1 MKRLNKILILVLAL
15 TIAFSALCISASAAD
30 TKAGESGTITF
41 TFANV
46 YGVDG
51 AVTADAGVTITN
63 VTSNVQDAAC
73 VNNKVFIYSAEQTT
87 IQVIVYYTVDA
98 NATVGSAFAVN
109 FDCSTYGLNDQVGT
123 ITKATD
129 YVTVAAQSSGGTT
142 IVVPKADTTALEEQI
157 AIAEALNEVDYTEE
171 SWATVQAALDAGK
184 RLLSSF
190 SQTAVNNATAK
201 LKDAIAAL
209 VKLDRAALIDAMN
222 KADALFNKNA
232 DSKLWKELHDAVV
245 NGGELMTSRTQADI
259 DAGVTAL
266 LNAIKAVEALLNK
279 APETVIKEVTVE
291 VTKEVEKIV
300 EVEKVV
306 TETVEVEKVVEKE
319 VIKEV
324 PVEVP
329 AEGSNLVW
337 IILLI
342 ISIVI
347 NVALAVLVVLY
358 FIKKKS
364 NQKDNTP
371 LVNYN
376 IEEDD
381 NK

>member
-15 TIAFSALCISASAAD
+15 TIAFSALCISASAVD

-41 TFANV
+41 TFSGV

-51 AVTADAGVTITN
+51 AVTADAGLAITN

-87 IQVIVYYTVDA
+87 IEVVVSYKVDASAALGTVYTVSF
-98 NATVGSAFAVN
+98 NG
-109 FDCSTYGLNDQVGT
+109 STYGLNDQVGT
-123 ITKATD
+123 NVNYSDYIVVAT
-129 YVTVAAQSSGGTT
+129 TSSGSSS
-142 IVVPKADTTALEEQI
+142 VVAKADSTELKAQI
-157 AIAEALNEVDYTEE
+157 AIAEGLNEIDYTEE
-171 SWATVQAALDAGK
+171 SWANLQSALSTGK
-184 RLLSSF
+184 RYVNSY

-232 DSKLWKELHDAVV
+232 DSKLWKDLHDAVV
-245 NGGELMTSRTQADI
+245 NGTALMTSRTQADI
-259 DAGVTAL
+259 DAGATAL

-279 APETVIKEVTVE
+279 APETVIKEVEVTKEVEKIVE

-300 EVEKVV
+300 EVE
-306 TETVEVEKVVEKE
+306 VEVPKE

-347 NVALAVLVVLY
+347 NVGLAVLVVLY
-358 FIKKKS
+358 FIKKKN

-371 LVNYN
+371 LVDYN

>member
-15 TIAFSALCISASAAD
+15 TIALSAMCISASAAN

-51 AVTADAGVTITN
+51 AITADAGITITN

-109 FDCSTYGLNDQVGT
+109 FDGSTYGLNDQVGT
-123 ITKATD
+123 IVKDTD
-129 YVTVAAQSSGGTT
+129 YVTVATQSSGGT
-142 IVVPKADTTALEEQI
+142 IIVPKADTTELEAQI
-157 AIAEALNEVDYTEE
+157 AIAEGLNEIDYTEE
-171 SWATVQAALDAGK
+171 SWATLQAALSAGK
-184 RLLSSF
+184 RLLNSF

-232 DSKLWKELHDAVV
+232 DSKLWKDLHDAVV
-245 NGGELMTSRTQADI
+245 NGGELLTSRTQADI

-279 APETVIKEVTVE
+279 APETVIKEVPVE
-291 VTKEVEKIV
+291 VTKI
-300 EVEKVV
+300 V
-306 TETVEVEKVVEKE
+306 TETVEVEKVVTEIVEKEVPKE

-347 NVALAVLVVLY
+347 NLGLAALVVLY
-358 FIKKKS
+358 FIKKKNS
-364 NQKDNTP
+364 QKDNTP
-371 LVNYN
+371 LVDYN

-381 NK
+381 DK

>member
-30 TKAGESGTITF
+30 TKAGESGSITF

-109 FDCSTYGLNDQVGT
+109 FDGSTYGLNDQVGT
-123 ITKATD
+123 IAKATD

-171 SWATVQAALDAGK
+171 SWATMQAALTAGK
-184 RLLSSF
+184 RLLNSF

>member
-1 MKRLNKILILVLAL
+1 MKRLNKILVLVLAL
-15 TIAFSALCISASAAD
+15 TIALSAMCISAFAAD
-30 TKAGESGTITF
+30 TKAGESGSITF

-51 AVTADAGVTITN
+51 AITADAGITITN

-73 VNNKVFIYSAEQTT
+73 VNNKVFIYSASETT
-87 IQVIVYYTVDA
+87 IEVIVYYTVDA

-109 FDCSTYGLNDQVGT
+109 FDGSTYGLNDQVGT
-123 ITKATD
+123 IVKDTD
-129 YVTVAAQSSGGTT
+129 YVTVAAQSSSGSP
-142 IVVPKADTTALEEQI
+142 IIVPKADTTALEAQI
-157 AIAEALNEVDYTEE
+157 EIAEALNEIDYTEE
-171 SWATVQAALDAGK
+171 SWATMQAALTAGK
-184 RLLSSF
+184 RLLNSF

-209 VKLDRAALIDAMN
+209 VKIDRAALIDAMN

-279 APETVIKEVTVE
+279 APETVIKEVPVE
-291 VTKEVEKIV
+291 VTKI
-300 EVEKVV
+300 V
-306 TETVEVEKVVEKE
+306 TETVEVEKVVTEIVEVEVPKE

-358 FIKKKS
+358 FIKKKN

-371 LVNYN
+371 LVDYN

>member
-1 MKRLNKILILVLAL
+1 MKRLNKILVLVLAL
-15 TIAFSALCISASAAD
+15 TIALSAMCISAFAAD
-30 TKAGESGTITF
+30 TKAGESGSITF

-51 AVTADAGVTITN
+51 AITADAGITITN

-73 VNNKVFIYSAEQTT
+73 VNNKVFIYSASQTT
-87 IQVIVYYTVDA
+87 IEVIVYYTVDA

-109 FDCSTYGLNDQVGT
+109 FDGSTYGLNDQVGT
-123 ITKATD
+123 IVKNTD
-129 YVTVAAQSSGGTT
+129 YVTVAAQSSGST
-142 IVVPKADTTALEEQI
+142 IIVPKADTTALEAQI
-157 AIAEALNEVDYTEE
+157 EIAEALNEIDYTEE
-171 SWATVQAALDAGK
+171 SWATMQAALTAGK
-184 RLLSSF
+184 RLLNSF

-209 VKLDRAALIDAMN
+209 VKIDRAALIDAMN

-279 APETVIKEVTVE
+279 APETVIKEVEKVVE

-300 EVEKVV
+300 EVEV
-306 TETVEVEKVVEKE
+306 TKEVEKVVEKE

-358 FIKKKS
+358 FIKKKN

-371 LVNYN
+371 LVDYN

>member
-1 MKRLNKILILVLAL
+1 
-15 TIAFSALCISASAAD
+15 
-30 TKAGESGTITF
+30 
-41 TFANV
+41 
-46 YGVDG
+46 
-51 AVTADAGVTITN
+51 
-63 VTSNVQDAAC
+63 
-73 VNNKVFIYSAEQTT
+73 
-87 IQVIVYYTVDA
+87 
-98 NATVGSAFAVN
+98 
-109 FDCSTYGLNDQVGT
+109 
-123 ITKATD
+123 
-129 YVTVAAQSSGGTT
+129 
-142 IVVPKADTTALEEQI
+142 
-157 AIAEALNEVDYTEE
+157 
-171 SWATVQAALDAGK
+171 
-184 RLLSSF
+184 
-190 SQTAVNNATAK
+190 
-201 LKDAIAAL
+201 
-209 VKLDRAALIDAMN
+209 MN

-232 DSKLWKELHDAVV
+232 DSKLWKDLHDAVV

-266 LNAIKAVEALLNK
+266 LYAIKAVEALLNK
-279 APETVIKEVTVE
+279 APETVIKEVEKVVE

-300 EVEKVV
+300 EVEV
-306 TETVEVEKVVEKE
+306 TKEVEKVVEKE

-329 AEGSNLVW
+329 GEEGSNLVW

-364 NQKDNTP
+364 NKKDNTP

>member
-30 TKAGESGTITF
+30 TKAGESGSITF

-51 AVTADAGVTITN
+51 AITADAGVTITN

-73 VNNKVFIYSAEQTT
+73 VNNKVFIYSASQTT
-87 IQVIVYYTVDA
+87 IEVIVYYTVDA

-109 FDCSTYGLNDQVGT
+109 FDGSTYGLNDQVGT
-123 ITKATD
+123 IVKNTD
-129 YVTVAAQSSGGTT
+129 YVTVAAQSSGST
-142 IVVPKADTTALEEQI
+142 IIVPKADTTALEEQI
-157 AIAEALNEVDYTEE
+157 AIAEALNAVDYTEE

-184 RLLSSF
+184 RLLNSF

-232 DSKLWKELHDAVV
+232 DSKLWKDLHDAVV

-279 APETVIKEVTVE
+279 APETVIKEVPVE
-291 VTKEVEKIV
+291 VTKI
-300 EVEKVV
+300 V
-306 TETVEVEKVVEKE
+306 TETVEVEKVVTEIVEVEVPKE
-319 VIKEV
+319 IIKEV

-329 AEGSNLVW
+329 GEEGSNLVW

-358 FIKKKS
+358 FIKKKN

>member
-15 TIAFSALCISASAAD
+15 TIALSAMCISASAAN

-51 AVTADAGVTITN
+51 AITADAGITITN

-109 FDCSTYGLNDQVGT
+109 FDGSTYGLNDQVGT
-123 ITKATD
+123 IVKDTD
-129 YVTVAAQSSGGTT
+129 YVTVAAQSGSGT
-142 IVVPKADTTALEEQI
+142 IIVPKADTTELEAQI
-157 AIAEALNEVDYTEE
+157 AIAEGLNEIDYTEE
-171 SWATVQAALDAGK
+171 SWATLQAALSAGK
-184 RLLSSF
+184 RLLNSF

-232 DSKLWKELHDAVV
+232 DSKLWKDLHDAVV
-245 NGGELMTSRTQADI
+245 NGGNLLTSRTQADI

-279 APETVIKEVTVE
+279 APETVIKEVE
-291 VTKEVEKIV
+291 VTKI
-300 EVEKVV
+300 V
-306 TETVEVEKVVEKE
+306 TETVEVEKVVTEIVEKEVPKE

-329 AEGSNLVW
+329 VEKTNAVWLVLF
-337 IILLI
+337 IISLI
-342 ISIVI
+342 I
-347 NVALAVLVVLY
+347 NLGLAVLVVLY
-358 FIKKKS
+358 FIKKKN

-371 LVNYN
+371 LVDYN

-381 NK
+381 DK

>member
-30 TKAGESGTITF
+30 TKVGESGVISF
-41 TFANV
+41 KFSGV

-51 AVTADAGVTITN
+51 EITADAGLVINN

-73 VNNKVFIYSAEQTT
+73 VNNKVFIYSAEQAT
-87 IQVIVYYTVDA
+87 IEVIVYYTVNSDA
-98 NATVGSAFAVN
+98 KLGDTYAVN
-109 FDCSTYGLNDQVGT
+109 FNGSTYGLNDQVGT
-123 ITKATD
+123 IVSATD
-129 YVTVAAQSSGGTT
+129 YVVVAAQSSGGSV
-142 IVVPKADTTALEEQI
+142 IIPKADTTELKAQI
-157 AIAEALNEVDYTEE
+157 AIAAGLNEIDYTEE
-171 SWATVQAALDAGK
+171 SWANMQSALNAGK
-184 RLLSSF
+184 RLLNSY

-209 VKLDRAALIDAMN
+209 VKLDRAALIDAIN

-232 DSKLWKELHDAVV
+232 DSKLWKDLHDAVITA
-245 NGGELMTSRTQADI
+245 GDLLTSRKQADI
-259 DAGVTAL
+259 DAGATAL

-279 APETVIKEVTVE
+279 APETVIKEIEVTKEVEKIVE

-300 EVEKVV
+300 EVE
-306 TETVEVEKVVEKE
+306 VEVPKE

-347 NVALAVLVVLY
+347 NVGLAVLVVLY
-358 FIKKKS
+358 FIKKKN

-371 LVNYN
+371 LVDYN

>member
-15 TIAFSALCISASAAD
+15 TIALSAMCISASAAN

-51 AVTADAGVTITN
+51 AITADAGITITN

-109 FDCSTYGLNDQVGT
+109 FDGSTYGLNDQVGT
-123 ITKATD
+123 IVKDTD
-129 YVTVAAQSSGGTT
+129 YVTVATQSGGGT
-142 IVVPKADTTALEEQI
+142 IIVPKADTTELKAQI
-157 AIAEALNEVDYTEE
+157 AIAEGLNEIDYTEE
-171 SWATVQAALDAGK
+171 SWATLQAALSAGK
-184 RLLSSF
+184 RLLNSF

-232 DSKLWKELHDAVV
+232 DSKLWKDLHDAVV
-245 NGGELMTSRTQADI
+245 NGGNLLTSRTQADI

-279 APETVIKEVTVE
+279 APETVIKEVEVTKEVEKIVE

-300 EVEKVV
+300 EVE
-306 TETVEVEKVVEKE
+306 VEVPKE

-329 AEGSNLVW
+329 VEKTNAVWLVLF
-337 IILLI
+337 IISLI
-342 ISIVI
+342 I
-347 NVALAVLVVLY
+347 NLGLAVLVVLY
-358 FIKKKS
+358 FIKKKN

-371 LVNYN
+371 LVDYN

>member
-15 TIAFSALCISASAAD
+15 TIALSAMCISASAAN

-51 AVTADAGVTITN
+51 AITADAGITITN

-109 FDCSTYGLNDQVGT
+109 FDGSTYGLNDQIGT
-123 ITKATD
+123 IVKDTD
-129 YVTVAAQSSGGTT
+129 YVTVATQSSGGT
-142 IVVPKADTTALEEQI
+142 IIVPKADTTELEAQI
-157 AIAEALNEVDYTEE
+157 AIAEGLNEIDYTEE
-171 SWATVQAALDAGK
+171 SWATLQAALSAGK
-184 RLLSSF
+184 RLLNSF

-232 DSKLWKELHDAVV
+232 DSKLWKDLHDAVV
-245 NGGELMTSRTQADI
+245 NGGELLTSRTQADI

-279 APETVIKEVTVE
+279 APETVIKEVE
-291 VTKEVEKIV
+291 VTKI
-300 EVEKVV
+300 V
-306 TETVEVEKVVEKE
+306 TETVEVEKVVTEIVEVEVPKE

-329 AEGSNLVW
+329 VEKTNAVWLVLF
-337 IILLI
+337 IISLI
-342 ISIVI
+342 I
-347 NVALAVLVVLY
+347 NLGLAVLVVLY
-358 FIKKKS
+358 FIKKKN

-371 LVNYN
+371 LVDYN